1 MPLFS
6 TYSDLPDFL
15 ANSSPSQDTAS
26 LVGGNT
32 TLSVGCA
39 QGATSLTVGSVAN
52 FASSGSFPAFI
63 LDGASSEVVTAS
75 VSGASL
81 SVPAGTLAAHG
92 AGASVSSAGTAGCL
106 ADLIATASA
115 MVETKC
121 KQGAAGLD
129 RSLWQQSRVEK
140 LSGPTLRAAFDVDH
154 SLVLRPFHFP
164 VASVTSISVQMGA
177 AISANLDTTYLFI
190 PDGAKTLVI
199 PWAQV
204 LGTPPLGVSWIGGG
218 PFPRNYGDAEQA
230 FGYYDSDKKRV
241 DMLAQAEKNAAFA
254 YQAKQEGYKRGLND
268 LNTTLTAEANWRQA
282 RLSLAQAQVSLMQRS
297 VQVFKAL
304 GGGWAPDAKVA
315 SR

>member
-218 PFPRNYGDAEQA
+218 PFPRNYGFVATLTYTA
-230 FGYYDSDKKRV
+230 GPCP
-241 DMLAQAEKNAAFA
+241 
-254 YQAKQEGYKRGLND
+254 G
-268 LNTTLTAEANWRQA
+268 TTLSSVPYPIKEATRLLVLDRLGFRRNPLGAASVRQGDVQQEM
-282 RLSLAQAQVSLMQRS
+282 RLRGDTTGRSLLEIRADELLDPY
-297 VQVFKAL
+297 VQKF
-304 GGGWAPDAKVA
+304 
-315 SR
+315 